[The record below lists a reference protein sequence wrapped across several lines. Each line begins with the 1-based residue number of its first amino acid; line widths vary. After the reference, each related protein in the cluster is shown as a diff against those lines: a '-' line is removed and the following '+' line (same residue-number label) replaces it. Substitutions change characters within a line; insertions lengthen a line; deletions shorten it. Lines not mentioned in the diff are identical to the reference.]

1 MKPVG
6 MIGVVLVAL
15 VAAGLGWFGAM
26 NFGGPS
32 GQAAGGSESVG
43 SATGDGPCAGGV
55 AAAYW
60 KAPMDPTYVRDVPG
74 KSPMG
79 MDMVPVCPGET
90 SGEGSRIHVESAL
103 IQSSGVRTARV
114 ERRDLARKIRTVGR
128 IDYDERRVTHVHMKI
143 QGWIEKLYVD
153 YEGQMVERGQPLLD
167 VYSPELVSTQE
178 ELLLAQR
185 YRKTTEKSSFAD
197 ISEGGNALFRAARRR
212 LELWDIPEAAIERL
226 LTTGEVRKTLT
237 LYAPA
242 RGVVTNLMAREG
254 MEISPNMNLY
264 TIADLSQVWLYAD
277 IYEYE
282 LPWIKVGQRGV
293 VDLSYLPGKTF
304 EAVVTYVY
312 PFLDAKTRTA
322 RARLELANPD
332 LELKPEMF
340 ANVTIETDV
349 RLQVLTVPDEAIIRS
364 GRRNVAIIS
373 LPGGYFEPRDVVLGI
388 DSGDGWLEI
397 LEGLEEGEL
406 VVTSGQFLIDSESK
420 LQDAVQ
426 KFLRSKT
433 AMKESVGEGMSM
445 DRSGHDMTDGMLE
458 TSGGVADAEP
468 PGDSPQV
475 GQPMPAMPA
484 ADE

>member
-1 MKPVG
+1 MKPSNLVG
-6 MIGVVLVAL
+6 MILIAV
-15 VAAGLGWFGAM
+15 VAAGLGWFGAIR
-26 NFGGPS
+26 FGG
-32 GQAAGGSESVG
+32 GGDPAEPLRIF
-43 SATGDGPCAGGV
+43 AEQDGPCPGGA

-60 KAPMDPTYVRDVPG
+60 KAPMDPNYVRDQPG

-79 MDMVPVCPGET
+79 MDLVPVCPGET
-90 SGEGSRIHVESAL
+90 GGGGGRIHVESAL

-153 YEGQMVERGQPLLD
+153 YEGQMVKAGQPLLD

-178 ELLLAQR
+178 ELLLAQT

-197 ISEGGNALFRAARRR
+197 IAEGGHALFRAARRR
-212 LELWDIPEAAIERL
+212 LELWDIPDSAIERL

-237 LYAPA
+237 LYAPD

-254 MEISPNMNLY
+254 MEITPNMNLY
-264 TIADLSQVWLYAD
+264 TIADLSRVWLLAD

-282 LPWIKVGQRGV
+282 LPWIRVGQRGI

-304 EAVVTYVY
+304 EGVVTYIY

-322 RARLELANPD
+322 RARLELDNPD
-332 LELKPEMF
+332 LALKPEMF

-349 RLQVLTVPDEAIIRS
+349 REQVLTVPDEAVIRS
-364 GRRNVAIIS
+364 GRRNLVIIS
-373 LPGGYFEPRDVVLGI
+373 LPGGFFEPRDVVLGI

-397 LEGLEEGEL
+397 TEGLEEGEL

-420 LQDAVQ
+420 LQEAVQ
-426 KFLRSKT
+426 KFLRSKELAKPAEEKPT
-433 AMKESVGEGMSM
+433 EDEAIPTSTSTSM
-445 DRSGHDMTDGMLE
+445 PMDHSGHSMTM
-458 TSGGVADAEP
+458 
-468 PGDSPQV
+468 
-475 GQPMPAMPA
+475 PMPAPTPT